1 LNLDQ
6 IVDVVAQTT
15 AMLEVD
21 ILIVGARE
29 VPPVFEAMIRPG
41 RRAAKEVFLWYN
53 LLSDIEGMTE
63 ADLVINWRGDRSRG
77 WGGWESSK
85 ADVDETFRFACPN
98 NPAAR
103 EKTLGRLRR
112 LLGRYRF
119 DGVFLDKLRFPSPAN
134 GLDEVLSCF
143 CGHCHTAAAATGLD
157 LDAVRL
163 SLQNRADGW
172 AIAGLD
178 KVGEENDWLATL
190 AASDPLLTSFLNFR
204 RESITNLVAAAY
216 DVVSGL
222 GRKVSLD
229 LFSPGLASVVG
240 QDYRALSR
248 YCAWAKPMT
257 YRVAKGPAGLR
268 LEIPA
273 LAEGI
278 AQTFGL
284 DERTVSQ
291 WATAHVKGFNENTIQ
306 VTRDS
311 AVPLPVMSAEV
322 STAVNLMGSVPVYFG
337 LELVRHPG
345 VIDITSEQVMEM
357 MKVGRANSAAGV
369 VISWDLMHAP
379 LDLIKTLASVI

>member
-1 LNLDQ
+1 
-6 IVDVVAQTT
+6 
-15 AMLEVD
+15 
-21 ILIVGARE
+21 
-29 VPPVFEAMIRPG
+29 
-41 RRAAKEVFLWYN
+41 
-53 LLSDIEGMTE
+53 
-63 ADLVINWRGDRSRG
+63 
-77 WGGWESSK
+77 
-85 ADVDETFRFACPN
+85 
-98 NPAAR
+98 
-103 EKTLGRLRR
+103 
-112 LLGRYRF
+112 
-119 DGVFLDKLRFPSPAN
+119 
-134 GLDEVLSCF
+134 
-143 CGHCHTAAAATGLD
+143 
-157 LDAVRL
+157 
-163 SLQNRADGW
+163 
-172 AIAGLD
+172 
-178 KVGEENDWLATL
+178 
-190 AASDPLLTSFLNFR
+190 LNFR